1 MRALSALELPW
12 RIFATTAGQS
22 LMLQFIV
29 LVVIGLVGAGAG
41 WLAGSYVAAET
52 GLASA
57 ILSVPLAGQLIAS
70 IGLREIGAGVG
81 LLIFIVLAVR
91 FGPGRTARWGA
102 GRGILAAVCAGGI
115 LYGAS
120 EASSAFFESIGI
132 NPLAPAFEFEIRLP
146 VGSEV
151 FAARDDIQ
159 IELHTDRN
167 QIIATLR
174 DVARDGDR
182 PVLYGVAP
190 LKFRTTE
197 RRIVMSL
204 PGEPVRVFRIRLPAR
219 PVLSATYGPWQQVDF
234 IEDARRESRR
244 AEVTADYAIRYR
256 VR

>member
-1 MRALSALELPW
+1 M
-12 RIFATTAGQS
+12 S

-29 LVVIGLVGAGAG
+29 LIAIGLAGAGAG
-41 WLAGSYVAAET
+41 WLAGSYLAADT
-52 GLASA
+52 GFASTVTS
-57 ILSVPLAGQLIAS
+57 IPLAGQLIAS
-70 IGLREIGAGVG
+70 IGIREIAAGAG
-81 LLIFIVLAVR
+81 LLAFIFLAVLFGRRRTAGWSMGRGVLA
-91 FGPGRTARWGA
+91 
-102 GRGILAAVCAGGI
+102 AAIAGGI
-115 LYGAS
+115 IVGAS
-120 EASSAFFESIGI
+120 EAGGAFFDSIGI
-132 NPLAPAFEFEIRLP
+132 NPFAPDFEFEIRLP
-146 VGSEV
+146 AGSKAP
-151 FAARDDIQ
+151 AARDDIQ

-167 QIIATLR
+167 QIVATLR

-219 PVLSATYGPWQQVDF
+219 PAPSADYGPWQQVDF
-234 IEDARRESRR
+234 IEDARRETRR